1 MEAAVGSS
9 KQKVASARWLS
20 AIDGEQKGGAARVQ
34 AGVDRKRKQPAM
46 EAQKRVDALV
56 GAAAGLKQKAVTGTR
71 AAMWKQLIPDVRQ
84 SASNGGATIMER
96 IGGFEEWGRAKK
108 RVVTARQGRN
118 SSIEAPADTSF
129 REFAGMLRR
138 DFVLASKSDAT
149 WKQYDGWKRC
159 FWAWLDVYG
168 LDFAPSK
175 DPEIWNLWVDVLSDA
190 VAVMAV
196 CYSVG
201 TLDVLV
207 SAVSAYMQH
216 GGMASPFASKEF
228 GAMMEGIR
236 RWKGLGKKKKP
247 PVEPWHVRAVLS
259 GQTASYFRGGE
270 FSKLQLIQARL
281 LLVLGWQLFCRPQD
295 FYELEV
301 CDFRFEEG

>member
-46 EAQKRVDALV
+46 EAQKR
-56 GAAAGLKQKAVTGTR
+56 AAAGLKMKALTGTR

-84 SASNGGATIMER
+84 SASNGGATIIER
-96 IGGFEEWGRAKK
+96 IGGFQEWGRVKR
-108 RVVTARQGRN
+108 RVVTTRQGRN
-118 SSIEAPADTSF
+118 SSIEATTDTSF

-138 DFVLASKSDAT
+138 AFVLASKSDAT
-149 WKQYDGWKRC
+149 WKQYDDWKRC

-175 DPEIWNLWVDVLSDA
+175 DPKIWNLWVDVLSDA

-196 CYSVG
+196 CCYSVG

-236 RWKGLGKKKKP
+236 RWKGLGKKRKP
-247 PVEPWHVRAVLS
+247 LVEP
-259 GQTASYFRGGE
+259 
-270 FSKLQLIQARL
+270 
-281 LLVLGWQLFCRPQD
+281 
-295 FYELEV
+295 
-301 CDFRFEEG
+301 